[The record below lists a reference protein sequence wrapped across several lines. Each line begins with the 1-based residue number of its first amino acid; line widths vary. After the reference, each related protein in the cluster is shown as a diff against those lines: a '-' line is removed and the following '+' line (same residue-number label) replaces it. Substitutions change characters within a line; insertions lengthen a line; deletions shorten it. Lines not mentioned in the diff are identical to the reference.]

1 MKPAAQDGSRRTTT
15 ATHWGMYDVETSD
28 GRIAAINPVVDDA
41 EPSLIGPGMVRALES
56 RARILRPAVRKGWLE
71 GRPREGTHRRGAD
84 DFVELPWEE
93 ALDLA
98 AGAMAE
104 LRDRHGNDSVFGG
117 SYGWGSSGRFHHAQ
131 SQVHRF
137 LAMAGG
143 YTGSLNS
150 YSCAAMEVIL
160 PHVIG
165 GTGFS
170 ILGRTPKWE
179 EIAANCELVV
189 AFGGIP
195 VKNRQVND
203 GGAGLHR
210 TDSLL
215 RSCRDSG
222 VQFVNISPIRDDM
235 SDLVDAEWLALR
247 PNTDVALMMAIAHT
261 LITEDLHDVEFLAT
275 RCVGFER
282 LEKYLLGATDGV
294 AKNARWAAGI
304 TEVPAEV
311 IKNLARSMAERRS
324 LVTVGWSVQ
333 RADHGEQPYWM
344 AVALAAMTGWM
355 HEPGCGFG
363 AGYGSMHG
371 IGVERAR
378 QRIAALPQPGN
389 PVDAAIPV
397 ARICDA
403 LEHPGETIDYD
414 GRRITFP
421 DLRAIYW
428 CGGNPFHHHQDLN
441 RLVEAWQ
448 RPDLIIVNESWWNAS
463 AKFADIVFPVATF
476 LERNDFAAGSNDPWL
491 CAQQKACEP
500 PPDCLTDYEVFC
512 RLADRLGFGSRF
524 SESRSAD
531 EWVRHLYEQTRQ
543 SLSADGVK
551 LPVFEDFWRL
561 GRLKM
566 PTPSG
571 SPPGDLVAFARDP
584 TAAPL
589 ATPSG
594 KIELFSSTVE
604 GFHYDDCP
612 GHPVWAEPAEWLGSP
627 LTQRFPL
634 HLISN
639 QPKTRLHSQ
648 YDHGG
653 ASQASKVAG
662 REPIRIHPCD
672 AAARG
677 IASGEIVRVFNDR
690 GACLAGVLLDDAV
703 RPGVVQLA
711 TGAWFD
717 PAEPSTPGSLE
728 RHGNPNVLTLDK
740 GTSRLAQGPSA
751 HTTLVEVEAW
761 GGEALHVAAF
771 DPPNFVHQSS
781 INSQPGA
788 RDRSTWGPTGTERA
802 GA

>member
-1 MKPAAQDGSRRTTT
+1 MSAERSDGPKRTTT
-15 ATHWGMYDVETSD
+15 ATHWGRYDVETKG
-28 GRIAAINPVVDDA
+28 GRIVAIDPVADDL
-41 EPSLIGPGMVRALES
+41 EPSPIGPGIVAALGS
-56 RARILRPAVRKGWLE
+56 RARILRPAVRRGWLE

-84 DFVELPWEE
+84 EFVELSWDE

-98 AGAMAE
+98 AGSLAG
-104 LRDRHGNDSVFGG
+104 LRDRYGNDSVFGG

-170 ILGRTPKWE
+170 ILGRTPRLD

-189 AFGGIP
+189 AFGGLP

-203 GGAGLHR
+203 GGTGLHR
-210 TDSLL
+210 TQPFL
-215 RSCRDSG
+215 RRCRDAG
-222 VQFVNISPIRDDM
+222 VRFVNVSPIRDDM
-235 SDLVDAEWLALR
+235 STLVSAEWLPLR
-247 PNTDVALMMAIAHT
+247 PNTDVALMMALAHT
-261 LITEDLHDVEFLAT
+261 LIAEDRHDKEFLAT
-275 RCVGFER
+275 RCVGFGR
-282 LEKYLLGATDGV
+282 LEDYLMGAVDGV
-294 AKNARWAAGI
+294 AKDAEWAAPI
-304 TEVPAEV
+304 TEIPADV
-311 IKNLARSMAERRS
+311 IQNLARSMAERRS
-324 LVTVGWSVQ
+324 LVTVGWSIQ

-355 HEPGCGFG
+355 REPGCGFG
-363 AGYGSMHG
+363 SGYGSMQG
-371 IGVERAR
+371 IGIERAR
-378 QRIAALPQPGN
+378 QRIAALPQPDN
-389 PVDAAIPV
+389 PVDVAIPV

-403 LEHPGETIDYD
+403 LENPGATIDYD

-448 RPDLIIVNESWWNAS
+448 RPDLVIVNESWWTAT
-463 AKFADIVFPVATF
+463 AKFADIIFPVATF

-500 PPDCLTDYEVFC
+500 PRECLTDYEVFC
-512 RLADRLGFGSRF
+512 RLADRLGFGSRY
-524 SESRSAD
+524 SEERSAD
-531 EWVRHLYEQTRQ
+531 EWVRHLYEKTRQ
-543 SLSADGVK
+543 TLGADGVE
-551 LPVFEDFWRL
+551 LPNFEDFWRR
-561 GRLKM
+561 GRVKM
-566 PTPSG
+566 PTPPG
-571 SPPGDLVAFARDP
+571 SPAGDLVAFARDP
-584 TAAPL
+584 MAAPL

-594 KIELFSSTVE
+594 RIELFSATVD
-604 GFHYDDCP
+604 GFRYDDCP
-612 GHPVWAEPAEWLGSP
+612 GHPVWMEPAEWLGSP
-627 LTQRFPL
+627 LARRFSL

-639 QPKTRLHSQ
+639 QPHMRLHSQ

-653 ASQASKVAG
+653 ASQASKVAD
-662 REPIRIHPCD
+662 REPIRIHPLD

-677 IASGEIVRVFNDR
+677 ITSGDIARVFNDR
-690 GACLAGVLLDDAV
+690 GACLAGVLVDDAV
-703 RPGVVQLA
+703 RPGVVQLS

-717 PAEPSTPGSLE
+717 PAEPSTAGSLE

-751 HTTLVEVEAW
+751 HTTLVDVERW
-761 GGEALHVAAF
+761 TGEAPCVAAF
-771 DPPNFVHQSS
+771 DPPHFASHQGELRP
-781 INSQPGA
+781 PGVGRAHA
-788 RDRSTWGPTGTERA
+788 RGVS
-802 GA
+802 

>member
-1 MKPAAQDGSRRTTT
+1 MIQERRDGSKRTTT
-15 ATHWGMYDVETSD
+15 ATHWGVYDVEASD
-28 GRIAAINPVVDDA
+28 GHIVAIDPVADDF
-41 EPSLIGPGMVRALES
+41 EPSLIGPGIVSALGS
-56 RARILRPAVRKGWLE
+56 PARILRPAVRKGWLE
-71 GRPREGTHRRGAD
+71 GRPREGTYRRGAD
-84 DFVELPWEE
+84 EFIEMPWDEV
-93 ALDLA
+93 LDLA
-98 AGAMAE
+98 AEALAD
-104 LRDRHGNDSVFGG
+104 LRARYGNDSIFGG

-165 GTGFS
+165 GAKFS
-170 ILGRTPKWE
+170 ILGRTPRWE

-203 GGAGLHR
+203 GGTGPHQ
-210 TDSLL
+210 TDSFLS
-215 RSCRDSG
+215 RCRDAG

-235 SDLVDAEWLALR
+235 STLVGAEWLPLR
-247 PNTDVALMMAIAHT
+247 PNTDVALMMAMAHT
-261 LITEDLHDVEFLAT
+261 LIIEGRHDKEFLAT
-275 RCVGFER
+275 RCVGFEH
-282 LEKYLLGATDGV
+282 LEQYLMGGIDGV
-294 AKNARWAAGI
+294 AKDVDWAANI
-304 TEVPAEV
+304 TEIRPEA
-311 IKNLARSMAERRS
+311 IRDLALLMVERRT

-355 HEPGCGFG
+355 REPGCGFG
-363 AGYGSMHG
+363 SGYGSMHG
-371 IGVERAR
+371 VGIERVR
-378 QRIAALPQPGN
+378 QRIAALPQPAN
-389 PVDAAIPV
+389 PVDVAIPV

-403 LEHPGETIDYD
+403 LERPGETIDYD

-421 DLRAIYW
+421 EVRSIYW

-448 RPDLIIVNESWWNAS
+448 RPDLVIVNESWWNAT
-463 AKFADIVFPVATF
+463 AKSADIVFPVATF
-476 LERNDFAAGSNDPWL
+476 LERNDFAAGTNDPWL
-491 CAQQKACEP
+491 CAQQQACEP
-500 PPDCLTDYEVFC
+500 PAECLTDYEVFC

-524 SESRSAD
+524 SEKRSAD
-531 EWVRHLYEQTRQ
+531 DWVRHLYEQTREA
-543 SLSADGVK
+543 LGEEGVP
-551 LPVFEDFWRL
+551 LPIFEEFWRM

-566 PTPSG
+566 PTPTG
-571 SPPGDLVAFARDP
+571 LPEGDLLAFARNP

-594 KIELFSSTVE
+594 RIELFSATVD
-604 GFHYDDCP
+604 GFRYDDCP

-627 LTQRFPL
+627 LTRRFPL

-639 QPKTRLHSQ
+639 QPRTRLHSQ
-648 YDHGG
+648 YDHGA

-662 REPIRIHPCD
+662 REPIRINPWD

-677 IASGEIVRVFNDR
+677 IAAGEIVRVFNDR
-690 GACLAGVLLDDAV
+690 GACLAGVLIDDAV
-703 RPGVVQLA
+703 RPGVVQLS
-711 TGAWFD
+711 TGAWLD
-717 PAEPSTPGSLE
+717 PVDASKARSLE

-751 HTTLVEVEAW
+751 NTTLVEVESW
-761 GGEALHVAAF
+761 SGEVARVAAF
-771 DPPNFVHQSS
+771 DPPRFVRRTS
-781 INSQPGA
+781 
-788 RDRSTWGPTGTERA
+788 RDRRRKDRARTGRGQA
-802 GA
+802 